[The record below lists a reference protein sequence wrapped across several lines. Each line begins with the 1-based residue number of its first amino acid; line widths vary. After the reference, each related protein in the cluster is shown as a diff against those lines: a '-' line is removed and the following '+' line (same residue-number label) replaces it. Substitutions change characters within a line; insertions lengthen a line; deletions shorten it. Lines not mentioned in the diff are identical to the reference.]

1 MQLLCAAL
9 SRTARSS
16 LQGRRERRRRE
27 ERLNASEDTVFSV
40 SPLEE
45 RGSVMEADSAVDV

>member
-16 LQGRRERRRRE
+16 LRGRRERRRRE

-45 RGSVMEADSAVDV
+45 RSSVMEADSAVDV